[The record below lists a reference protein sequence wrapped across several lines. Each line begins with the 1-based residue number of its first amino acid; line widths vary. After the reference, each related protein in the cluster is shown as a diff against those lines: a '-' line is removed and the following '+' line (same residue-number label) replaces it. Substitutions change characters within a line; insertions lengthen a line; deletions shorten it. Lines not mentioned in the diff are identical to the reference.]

1 MFFSFFFSLPS
12 VTLLLLRGLCLS
24 VLQDTQVREG
34 KKTYRFFLPSSFF
47 FPPLFV
53 SFEFSH
59 RPFFF
64 FVCLFTPPHFFFPLF
79 RLFEGTIVFPFF
91 FLPLIPFSFFAYA
104 YQHPQSM
111 TPSQQLF
118 RCFYG
123 LLEKKKKR
131 KEMQPMS
138 YLSTAFLSLLMVS
151 TQLSPCFRRRFGLIV
166 FFFST
171 SPFFFFDKKKKEA
184 SGLAVLFMIIS
195 YLLYLP
201 FM

>member
-1 MFFSFFFSLPS
+1 MRLEQRKQAFVFPPLPLYTLTLLLFSSVFFVFFSLPS

-47 FPPLFV
+47 FSPLFV

-59 RPFFF
+59 RPFFLL
-64 FVCLFTPPHFFFPLF
+64 VCLLLRIFFFRFSACSKAPSF
-79 RLFEGTIVFPFF
+79 SPFF

-123 LLEKKKKR
+123 LLEKKKR

-166 FFFST
+166 FFFFYLA
-171 SPFFFFDKKKKEA
+171 FFFF
-184 SGLAVLFMIIS
+184 
-195 YLLYLP
+195 
-201 FM
+201 